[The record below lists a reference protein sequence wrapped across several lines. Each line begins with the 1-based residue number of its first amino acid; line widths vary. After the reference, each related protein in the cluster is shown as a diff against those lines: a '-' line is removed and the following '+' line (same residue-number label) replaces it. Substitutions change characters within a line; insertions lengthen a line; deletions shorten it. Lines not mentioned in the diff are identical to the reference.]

1 MGLRIFAPSMKSVL
15 FVCLGNICRSPLGEG
30 ILRHKANE
38 LGLDLKIDSAGTNRY
53 HIGDNPDSR
62 SILVAKSRGV
72 DISRQVARQ
81 FRKEDFDEF
90 DLILVAD
97 AEVYRDLKRWARS
110 EEDMKKVDFMMNM
123 LQPGCNEPVPDPY
136 YGRQSGLKRYMT
148 CWIKPAMQ
156 L

>member
-1 MGLRIFAPSMKSVL
+1 MNSIL

-30 ILRHKANE
+30 ILRYKANE
-38 LGLDLKIDSAGTNRY
+38 RGLHLKIESAGTNRY
-53 HIGDNPDSR
+53 HVGDNPDSR

-81 FRKEDFDEF
+81 FRSSDFDDF

-97 AEVYRDLKRWARS
+97 AEVYRDLRHWFRS

-123 LQPGCNEPVPDPY
+123 LDPGSNKPVPDPY
-136 YGRQSGLKRYMT
+136 YGRQEGFEKVFDMLDAVCEAILK
-148 CWIKPAMQ
+148 KV
-156 L
+156 